1 MKRSYTSALFFIL
14 IILSLIYSIL
24 VNNKR
29 VDDFFKFHRNI
40 SDIVIVNDNLNEFI
54 NSPIN
59 FKNFDSIKDNIILAN
74 EKIAFIQKD
83 VFLLSDKNGGF
94 KEDFYLLKNSLEKK
108 IKLIEKLKSHRA
120 VLNNS
125 FRNIIKLFPNI
136 ENREY
141 IKLYTKIVT
150 LNINSEFKKD
160 EILKMA
166 MGLNSSSKY
175 EKLFLLHSNVIS
187 RELSKYNKIKEDIKN
202 LRLDTYIT
210 KFEYKYSSFIKSIIE
225 EVKDTMLILILI
237 LAFVLGLFLV
247 YAYGILKD
255 QIELKRFKN
264 AVENS
269 DNFII
274 VTDANKKIKYV
285 NSSMLN
291 IMGYKMEEIIG
302 KNPSFF
308 RAGFIPAETYKDMN
322 EAIYSGKK
330 WTGEFINKTK
340 NGDLIYEKASIT
352 PILNESGKIE
362 EFLGIKL
369 DITKEKEILNSLKEK
384 DHRLTQQAKL
394 VIMNEILNS
403 IAHQWRQPLSVIST
417 ATSGLIIHKEYET
430 LNNEVFDDLTSTIMD
445 NTKYLSSTIDNFKS
459 FFKTGND
466 ITLFNLKDSF
476 DKAYKLIE
484 FRLLNDNIIYK
495 IQSDEIYIKGIE
507 NDLIQVFVNIFNNS
521 IEALENINDDKKY
534 ILVSFKKSDEFI
546 TIKIKDNAKGIEDK
560 NLSSIFQPY
569 FTTKYNSQGTGMGLY
584 MCHEIISKQFKG
596 KIILNNTE
604 YMKNNKKYKGVE
616 VLIILPLQKDIVNEI
631 PKV

>member
-1 MKRSYTSALFFIL
+1 MKRSYTRALFFIL

-187 RELSKYNKIKEDIKN
+187 RELSKYNKIKGDIKN

-237 LAFVLGLFLV
+237 LAFHCHC
-247 YAYGILKD
+247 
-255 QIELKRFKN
+255 
-264 AVENS
+264 
-269 DNFII
+269 
-274 VTDANKKIKYV
+274 
-285 NSSMLN
+285 SSMFA
-291 IMGYKMEEIIG
+291 MC
-302 KNPSFF
+302 
-308 RAGFIPAETYKDMN
+308 
-322 EAIYSGKK
+322 
-330 WTGEFINKTK
+330 
-340 NGDLIYEKASIT
+340 
-352 PILNESGKIE
+352 
-362 EFLGIKL
+362 
-369 DITKEKEILNSLKEK
+369 
-384 DHRLTQQAKL
+384 RLTAIHAPKTPTNAL
-394 VIMNEILNS
+394 IVK
-403 IAHQWRQPLSVIST
+403 HKTISS
-417 ATSGLIIHKEYET
+417 A
-430 LNNEVFDDLTSTIMD
+430 
-445 NTKYLSSTIDNFKS
+445 
-459 FFKTGND
+459 
-466 ITLFNLKDSF
+466 LKVC
-476 DKAYKLIE
+476 
-484 FRLLNDNIIYK
+484 N
-495 IQSDEIYIKGIE
+495 
-507 NDLIQVFVNIFNNS
+507 
-521 IEALENINDDKKY
+521 
-534 ILVSFKKSDEFI
+534 
-546 TIKIKDNAKGIEDK
+546 
-560 NLSSIFQPY
+560 
-569 FTTKYNSQGTGMGLY
+569 
-584 MCHEIISKQFKG
+584 
-596 KIILNNTE
+596 
-604 YMKNNKKYKGVE
+604 
-616 VLIILPLQKDIVNEI
+616 
-631 PKV
+631 